1 MTRINKTEEQKK
13 TTKKGLTKW
22 EIAAMKET
30 LAERNSG
37 KVEGEGVV
45 LDKIAKMVEPDRS
58 MAKRV
63 HAIVMK
69 TAPDLVPRLWYGMPA
84 YSKKEKVVCWFQDAA
99 KFKARY
105 ATFSFSDKANL
116 DDGAMWPVVYALKKL
131 TPVEEAR
138 IVALVKKAVS

>member
-1 MTRINKTEEQKK
+1 MAGIKK
-13 TTKKGLTKW
+13 LKGLTKW

-37 KVEGEGVV
+37 KAEGEGVV
-45 LDKIAKMVEPDRS
+45 LDKIAKMPEPDRA

-84 YSKKEKVVCWFQDAA
+84 YSKNDKVVCWFQDAA
-99 KFKARY
+99 NSRPDIQHSASVTRQ
-105 ATFSFSDKANL
+105 T
-116 DDGAMWPVVYALKKL
+116 
-131 TPVEEAR
+131 
-138 IVALVKKAVS
+138 